1 MIILFDL
8 IALLIAIVI
17 LSIPMYVASK
27 IVVSGRNSSFGK
39 AIAATILTVIILVFL
54 SLGLHVLFAP
64 LAVAGSIIAFLI
76 TLFILFY
83 TYSAIYDISLGRSF
97 ILAVMEIIMWFLF
110 FLFTGILGAFFA
122 LI

>member
-1 MIILFDL
+1 MLILVDL

-27 IVVSGRNSSFGK
+27 IVVSGRNSSFGN

-54 SLGLHVLFAP
+54 SLGLHFLFAP
-64 LAVAGSIIAFLI
+64 LAVAGSFIAFLI

>member
-1 MIILFDL
+1 VLILVDL
-8 IALLIAIVI
+8 IALLIAIVV

-27 IVVSGRNSSFGK
+27 IVVSGRNSSFGN
-39 AIAATILTVIILVFL
+39 AIVATILTVIILVFL
-54 SLGLHVLFAP
+54 SLGLHFLFAP
-64 LAVAGSIIAFLI
+64 LAVAGSFIAFLI

>member
-1 MIILFDL
+1 MSILFDL
-8 IALLIAIVI
+8 IAVIVAIVI

-27 IVVSGRNSSFGK
+27 IVVSGRNSGFGN
-39 AIAATILTVIILVFL
+39 AIAATIITVLILVFL
-54 SLGLHVLFAP
+54 SLGLHLLFAP

-76 TLFILFY
+76 TLVILLY
-83 TYSAIYDISLGRSF
+83 AYSAIYDISLGRSF
-97 ILAVMEIIMWFLF
+97 ILAIMEVIMWFVF